1 MFFEFGAVVVVTL
14 SWLSA
19 LAGAAAI
26 HPRQVAVKPYKPAIA
41 KDFPDPSIIRGEDGM
56 YYAFGTTGGNPVV
69 QVQVARSSSPR
80 GPWKRLVNSTV
91 LPYSGPA
98 FTGLNTWAPD
108 VQRMEDGSY
117 VLYFSGQSAIN
128 PKHHCV
134 GVATSANILGPYK
147 PRDQAFA
154 CDFYWGGQ
162 IDASGFRDPAN
173 GRRYVVYKNDG
184 NSLGRGGQC
193 NNGIEPREPTA
204 IMLQEVGGNGIDKVG
219 GPIKLLDRQGQ
230 EPLVEAPYL
239 YRSKDGTYVLFFSS
253 GCFTDPSYNVHYATA
268 RSVRGPFTRSP
279 HPLLSSG
286 DSRKLVAPGGASV
299 MVGGDKGGDA
309 IAFHANCDSGRCMYV
324 KRFRFRENIVRLL
337 TG

>member
-1 MFFEFGAVVVVTL
+1 MLIEFGAAVVVTL
-14 SWLSA
+14 GGLST
-19 LAGAAAI
+19 LAGAAAV
-26 HPRQVAVKPYKPAIA
+26 HRRQVPAKPYKPAIA
-41 KDFPDPSIIRGEDGM
+41 KDFPDPSVIKGNDGM
-56 YYAFGTTGGNPVV
+56 YYAFGTVGGDPLV
-69 QVQVARSSSPR
+69 QVQAARASSPL
-80 GPWKRLVNSTV
+80 GPWERLLNSTV

-108 VQRMEDGSY
+108 VQKMDDGSY
-117 VLYFSGQSAIN
+117 VLYYSGQSIN
-128 PKHHCV
+128 SPNHHCV
-134 GVATSANILGPYK
+134 GVATSLNVLGPYK
-147 PRDQAFA
+147 PRDEPFA
-154 CDFYWGGQ
+154 CDLSWGGQ

-173 GRRYVVYKNDG
+173 GRRYVVYKHDG

-193 NNGIEPREPTA
+193 NNGVDPRKRTP
-204 IMLQEVGGNGIDKVG
+204 IMLQEVGDNGIDKVG
-219 GPIKLLDRQGQ
+219 WPINLLDRQAQ

-268 RSVRGPFTRSP
+268 SNVRGPYNRSP
-279 HPLLSSG
+279 HPLLVSG

-299 MVGGDKGGDA
+299 MAGGQEGDT
-309 IAFHANCDSGRCMYV
+309 IAFHANCDTGRCMYI